1 MGRPIDC
8 IIEGLYDVLLVI
20 WVFIRWLGCRNFRIG
35 IVIIIIFG
43 VISLFTG
50 GGTSVN
56 GVSFNIP
63 DGYKSDNYVTSQW
76 ENPNVKNYE
85 VKGYSNDYGDTI
97 AIVVSD
103 VSKNANIYSVT
114 DGKPITIHGKEGV
127 IQYFSG
133 KPVFMYI
140 ENGKYIGISAPD
152 KSTINEIIR

>member
-1 MGRPIDC
+1 MGENINNNGSNTLFC
-8 IIEGLYDVLLVI
+8 II
-20 WVFIRWLGCRNFRIG
+20 G
-35 IVIIIIFG
+35 IIVVIIIIFG